1 MIEDRDMLE
10 TLRHCEAG
18 ILKVRNILH
27 DLILGTGI
35 DTVYIHQN
43 VTQYIASRQGGI
55 RINSKLGQAETL
67 GWK

>member
-43 VTQYIASRQGGI
+43 VT
-55 RINSKLGQAETL
+55 
-67 GWK
+67 